1 MDDIEVSRRWQK
13 RVVIQFKSN
22 NVEYLLSYLDR
33 ILTAIVA
40 RDVLLERTPNSRLFT
55 LGINRCTH
63 VDQLLDYLLVLFF
76 FHGQSPETLMHPF

>member
-1 MDDIEVSRRWQK
+1 MDDMEVSRRWQK

-63 VDQLLDYLLVLFF
+63 VGQLLDYPASPFLF
-76 FHGQSPETLMHPF
+76 PWPVT